1 MLNDDQNT
9 SQKQPAGYQSVGEVV
24 PSNPLP
30 ATCDSEVGDLV
41 QEQTPVGPA
50 TTPVPATSLV
60 VEERQR
66 DMGIQPLT
74 QLMQQYSLKPHDL
87 VAGSTEQITHKMVS
101 RALKGRWLTRNT
113 MMKIVRA
120 FNQAA
125 GQQKK
130 RQDLFNY

>member
-1 MLNDDQNT
+1 M
-9 SQKQPAGYQSVGEVV
+9 PAVGDF
-24 PSNPLP
+24 
-30 ATCDSEVGDLV
+30 AVGDLV
-41 QEQTPVGPA
+41 EGQTAGSPA
-50 TTPVPATSLV
+50 TMPVA
-60 VEERQR
+60 EQRQR

-74 QLMQQYSLKPHDL
+74 ELMQQFSLRPHDL